1 MNTILKSI
9 LSLGKFINPGS
20 VDSAVKGVQKA
31 IDKLD
36 AAAEHAVSSKD
47 IITTAI
53 KDLGAEWDH
62 HNEQHRRA
70 VAISSKLK
78 DLIS

>member
-1 MNTILKSI
+1 MNLVKTLIALVTPKT
-9 LSLGKFINPGS
+9 
-20 VDSAVKGVQKA
+20 VASALKGVQKA

-47 IITTAI
+47 IISNAI
-53 KDLGAEWDH
+53 SQLHDEWDN
-62 HNEQHRRA
+62 HNEEHRRA
-70 VAISSKLK
+70 VAVSTKLK